1 MDINKQ
7 KRLTSGKG
15 WKQVIVDHAVG
26 EDKKAKAKAKR
37 IWGGIKATPAVV
49 KKTEPKLGF
58 EDTKAYK
65 QKLKMKKF
73 FKKDK

>member
-26 EDKKAKAKAKR
+26 EAKKAKAKAKR
-37 IWGGIKATPAVV
+37 IWGGIKATPKVL
-49 KKTEPKLGF
+49 KKS
-58 EDTKAYK
+58 
-65 QKLKMKKF
+65 
-73 FKKDK
+73 FKKD